1 MTETLTILPNQCF
14 CFFVSSCSIFVEIL
28 SKKRAYAIIQ
38 ILFFRKTSAGT
49 QSRNGGM
56 NMTKL
61 LLRLFVK
68 GYQNSEDLSVR
79 AAVGKLAGATG
90 IVCNGMLFLGKL
102 LAGLLTGSVAIIA
115 DAVNNLSDASSS
127 IVTLLGFRLAQRPA
141 DADHPYGHA
150 RYEYL
155 SGLMVAVLILVIG
168 IELVKSSV
176 EKILHPEAIVL
187 TSLSVCIL
195 IASILVKL
203 WMARFFRTLGKQI
216 HSLTLEATSL
226 DSRNDVISTTA
237 VLLGCLI
244 GFLFQVNIDG
254 YVGLA
259 VAVFILYSGF
269 NMVKETISPLLG
281 QQADAELIQKIN
293 TLVLSHEEVLGIHD
307 LLVHDYG
314 PGRCFASLHLELNA
328 AKDPLACHELI
339 DHIENDLL
347 RELNV
352 DMVIHYDPVVIDD
365 AETNQLRAIVEEILS
380 EMDERLSLHDFRMI
394 KGETSRKLCFDLE
407 VPYDMGQHYEEMKK
421 EIDAKLCEKAP
432 NCTTEIRFDSVF

>member
-1 MTETLTILPNQCF
+1 
-14 CFFVSSCSIFVEIL
+14 
-28 SKKRAYAIIQ
+28 
-38 ILFFRKTSAGT
+38 
-49 QSRNGGM
+49 
-56 NMTKL
+56 MTKL

-68 GYQNSEDLSVR
+68 GYENSENLSVR

-90 IVCNGMLFLGKL
+90 IVCNCLLFFGKL
-102 LAGLLTGSVAIIA
+102 VAGLLTGSVAIIA

-168 IELVKSSV
+168 IELVKSSIG
-176 EKILHPEAIVL
+176 KILHPEAIL
-187 TSLSVCIL
+187 MTSLSVCIL

-203 WMARFFRTLGKQI
+203 WMAKFFRTLGKQI

-237 VLLGCLI
+237 VLLGCLV
-244 GFLFQVNIDG
+244 GYLFQVNIDG

-281 QQADAELIQKIN
+281 QQADAELIEKIN
-293 TLVLSHEEVLGIHD
+293 TLVLSHEEVLGVHD

-328 AKDPLACHELI
+328 AEDPLVCHEII
-339 DHIENDLL
+339 DHIENDVLQ
-347 RELNV
+347 ELNV

-365 AETNQLRAIVEEILS
+365 AETNRMRRIVEEILG
-380 EMDERLSLHDFRMI
+380 EMDDRLSLHDFRMI
-394 KGETSRKLCFDLE
+394 QGETEQKLCFDLE
-407 VPYDMGQHYEEMKK
+407 VPYDMGQQYDAMKK
-421 EIDAKLCEKAP
+421 EIDARLCEKEK
-432 NCTTEIRFDSVF
+432 NCTTEIRFDGVL